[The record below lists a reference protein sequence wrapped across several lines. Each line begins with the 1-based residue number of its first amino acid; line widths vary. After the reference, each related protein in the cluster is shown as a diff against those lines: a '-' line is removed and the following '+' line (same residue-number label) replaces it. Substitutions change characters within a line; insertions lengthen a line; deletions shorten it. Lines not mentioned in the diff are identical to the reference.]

1 MNFVKQDLLLLNH
14 LIRKSSGGILAIK
27 KEGIPSSLIAKN
39 NKNYFFGFAF
49 ALAFA
54 FGFALALAI
63 ALTSASFFFSIT
75 KRNMLI

>member
-39 NKNYFFGFAF
+39 NKNYYSNYKARISEPSDIIISQKPQE
-49 ALAFA
+49 
-54 FGFALALAI
+54 I
-63 ALTSASFFFSIT
+63 AVKI
-75 KRNMLI
+75 NI